1 MANRRMFASSVV
13 NTDRFLS
20 MDSNSRC
27 LYFHLGVIADD
38 DGFVASPLMSCR
50 MIGCDKAHLKELEEN
65 GYLIFFES
73 GVCAITHWKQ
83 NNYLQKDRYTETV
96 YKEEKSHLILS
107 ENNIYFYSETPLSD
121 SVYSLDT
128 QVREGKDREDQVRK
142 EREEDQARQE
152 EGEERKEEGQFK
164 KEGEEGKSET
174 PSEDTTSSREN
185 TLPLGTYNNVFLTEE
200 ELNILKQDYP
210 LWEAMIENLSVKMQ
224 IHGYSYRDHFA
235 VLKKWAEED
244 KNNPFTPHQKD
255 NSSPKSDSK
264 PRYDFEKIRK
274 NAFLLQ
280 SNQPLDTVI

>member
-142 EREEDQARQE
+142 EREE
-152 EGEERKEEGQFK
+152 
-164 KEGEEGKSET
+164 GKSET

-244 KNNPFTPHQKD
+244 KNNPLAPHQKD